1 MKGVWTVFESKR
13 EIQKRKDKESERVTR
28 ILKKQPK
35 TRKDIDALYD
45 EYYRDVYPYSGYLEI
60 ELKRDF
66 DGGPDRK
73 ELAEIRQKIQDVLP
87 IFRKGGKPCKQLQR
101 TKEIRLDLFFV
112 RNK

>member
-1 MKGVWTVFESKR
+1 MFESKR
-13 EIQKRKDKESERVTR
+13 EIQKRKDKEIERVTR
-28 ILKKQPK
+28 ILKKYPK

-45 EYYRDVYPYSGYLEI
+45 EYYKDVYPFSGYFER

-87 IFRKGGKPCKQLQR
+87 NLRKR
-101 TKEIRLDLFFV
+101 W
-112 RNK
+112 